1 MTYTATTSPDAGP
14 ATGATG
20 ASATGAS
27 ATDTGVTDGSAAPP
41 RADPAAAALDG
52 ITLTGITKRYGGS
65 PAALDVPH
73 LGVPAGSFTVVV
85 GPSGC
90 GKSTGLR
97 VIAGLETPDAGRVV
111 IGGTDVT
118 GLPAGERGVAM
129 VFQDFALYPQMTVER
144 NISFGLRLAA
154 RHDRRSGPSREEIAS
169 RVAEVCAR
177 LGLTDLR
184 RRLPRQLSGGERQ
197 RVGLARAI
205 VRRPAV
211 LLLDEPLSS
220 LDAQLRQRARAE
232 LVRLHRELANTVVLV
247 THDQLEALSM
257 GTNLV
262 VMNRGRVVQTGP
274 PERVYRYPA
283 DTFVATFLGSPP
295 MNLHSVAAGGVTVGG
310 GTGSGGTVGGVT
322 ASGAPGGEGRVL
334 TGAGVTARLAVAP
347 RPGAVLLGWR
357 PADGVVEPGGQ
368 DTEEAMPAGLG
379 VVLRGVV
386 DVVEFTGD
394 GTVVTCVS
402 PGEDTPWAVSVPG
415 RGRAPAL
422 GDPVRVRVAAEHV
435 HLFDPDSGRRLPE
448 LTADTGETGEA
459 GPGA

>member
-1 MTYTATTSPDAGP
+1 MTYTATSSLTE
-14 ATGATG
+14 
-20 ASATGAS
+20 
-27 ATDTGVTDGSAAPP
+27 APSP
-41 RADPAAAALDG
+41 RAEPPAPASDG
-52 ITLTGITKRYGGS
+52 ITLAGVVKRYGGS
-65 PAALDVPH
+65 RAALDVPY
-73 LGVPAGSFTVVV
+73 LGIPAGSFTVVV

-97 VIAGLETPDAGRVV
+97 VIAGLETADAGRVV
-111 IGGTDVT
+111 IDGSDVT

-154 RHDRRSGPSREEIAS
+154 RHDRRHGPSRDEIES

-177 LGLTDLR
+177 LGLSDLR

-232 LVRLHRELANTVVLV
+232 LVRLHRELGNTVVLV

-274 PERVYRYPA
+274 PEQVYRYPA

-295 MNLHSVAAGGVTVGG
+295 MNLHSVTPSTDLVG
-310 GTGSGGTVGGVT
+310 
-322 ASGAPGGEGRVL
+322 PGGEGPVL
-334 TGAGVTARLAVAP
+334 AGPGLAARLPAGP
-347 RPGAVLLGWR
+347 RPGPVLLGWR
-357 PADGVVEPGGQ
+357 PADGLIEPA
-368 DTEEAMPAGLG
+368 DGLG
-379 VVLRGVV
+379 GPAAGPAVPADHGIVLRGVA

-402 PGEDTPWAVSVPG
+402 PGEDTPWAVSIPG
-415 RGRAPAL
+415 RDRVPVV
-422 GDPVRVRVAAEHV
+422 GDPVRVRVAAERV
-435 HLFDPDSGRRLPE
+435 HLFDPDSGRRLDE
-448 LTADTGETGEA
+448 RIA
-459 GPGA
+459 GDVEQ

>member
-1 MTYTATTSPDAGP
+1 MTYTATTNP
-14 ATGATG
+14 A
-20 ASATGAS
+20 
-27 ATDTGVTDGSAAPP
+27 GSAAERPAGSP
-41 RADPAAAALDG
+41 TDSPVDSSAAAQADSPADSAATTPADSSADSATAGPTLAPASDG
-52 ITLTGITKRYGGS
+52 ITLAGVVKRYGGS
-65 PAALDVPH
+65 HAALDVPH
-73 LGVPAGSFTVVV
+73 LGIPAGSFTVVV

-97 VIAGLETPDAGRVV
+97 VIAGLETADAGQVV
-111 IGGTDVT
+111 IDGADVT
-118 GLPAGERGVAM
+118 GLPAGDRGVAM

-154 RHDRRSGPSREEIAS
+154 RHDRRHGPSRDEIES

-177 LGLTDLR
+177 LGLSDLR

-232 LVRLHRELANTVVLV
+232 LVRLHRELGNTVVLV

-274 PERVYRYPA
+274 PEQVYRYPA

-295 MNLHSVAAGGVTVGG
+295 MNLHTVTPSTDLVGP
-310 GTGSGGTVGGVT
+310 S
-322 ASGAPGGEGRVL
+322 GEGPVL
-334 TGAGVTARLAVAP
+334 TGPGVAARLPGGA
-347 RPGAVLLGWR
+347 RPGPVLLGWR
-357 PADGVVEPGGQ
+357 PADGLIELADEVVEPADGLVV
-368 DTEEAMPAGLG
+368 PADHG

-402 PGEDTPWAVSVPG
+402 PGEDTPWAVSIPG
-415 RGRAPAL
+415 RDRVPVV
-422 GDPVRVRVAAEHV
+422 GDPVRVRVAAERV
-435 HLFDPDSGRRLPE
+435 HLFDPESGRRLDE
-448 LTADTGETGEA
+448 RIS
-459 GPGA
+459 GAVEH

>member
-1 MTYTATTSPDAGP
+1 MTYTATTNPADSPAGSSIAVDTPTPAPADSASAGP
-14 ATGATG
+14 LA
-20 ASATGAS
+20 
-27 ATDTGVTDGSAAPP
+27 AAP
-41 RADPAAAALDG
+41 DG
-52 ITLTGITKRYGGS
+52 ITLAGVVKRYGDS
-65 PAALDVPH
+65 RAALDVPH

-97 VIAGLETPDAGRVV
+97 VIAGLETADAGRVV
-111 IGGTDVT
+111 IDGTDVT

-154 RHDRRSGPSREEIAS
+154 RHDRRHGPSRDEIES
-169 RVAEVCAR
+169 RVAEVCGR
-177 LGLTDLR
+177 LGLSDLR

-232 LVRLHRELANTVVLV
+232 LVRLHRELGNTVVLV

-274 PERVYRYPA
+274 PEQVYRYPA

-295 MNLHSVAAGGVTVGG
+295 MNLHTVSPSDVLRPSDGERVLAGPGVAARLPAGPL
-310 GTGSGGTVGGVT
+310 
-322 ASGAPGGEGRVL
+322 PG
-334 TGAGVTARLAVAP
+334 P
-347 RPGAVLLGWR
+347 VLLGWR
-357 PADGVVEPGGQ
+357 PADGLIEPGDGLVEP
-368 DTEEAMPAGLG
+368 AVPAAGDG

-402 PGEDTPWAVSVPG
+402 PGVDSPWAVSIPGVTGCPWSGTQCGSASRPSGCTCSTRTAGGGWTSGTPGTASAGAPG
-415 RGRAPAL
+415 RP
-422 GDPVRVRVAAEHV
+422 
-435 HLFDPDSGRRLPE
+435 
-448 LTADTGETGEA
+448 
-459 GPGA
+459 PGARAAKVPSAKFDQLVA